1 MSGWI
6 NSIKALNND
15 YAKKASAPQTAPR
28 PQLTSV
34 APLAAV
40 ARPSRVAEPAPA
52 TPNKEDIVVVEL
64 TFEEF
69 MQYVKRE
76 RG

>member
-15 YAKKASAPQTAPR
+15 YPKKASAPQTAPR

-40 ARPSRVAEPAPA
+40 ARLSRVAEPAPA